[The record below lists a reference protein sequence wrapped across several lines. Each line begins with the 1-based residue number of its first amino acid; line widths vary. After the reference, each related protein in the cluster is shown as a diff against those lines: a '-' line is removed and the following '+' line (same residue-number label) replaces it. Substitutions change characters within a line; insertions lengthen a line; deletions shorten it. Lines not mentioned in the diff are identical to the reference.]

1 MSVADQM
8 GATLWHQPIGEHQN
22 GSTFLRDLI
31 LLAILIGE
39 CLCSGAFGCRTIIK
53 TVMMRG
59 WPDVADSD
67 AFMLI
72 RPMAA
77 RICPMSRL

>member
-31 LLAILIGE
+31 LLAILIWRMLMFRCIWMSDG
-39 CLCSGAFGCRTIIK
+39 IIK

-59 WPDVADSD
+59 W
-67 AFMLI
+67 
-72 RPMAA
+72 R
-77 RICPMSRL
+77 MS